1 MATTLTRRHS
11 SANSGRTTPQQ
22 WRMPWGTAAIGLVML
37 LGVLLLLYP
46 STASWFAQYNQSR
59 VIENTSARTDEGPP
73 SRLQNELSRAREY
86 NDALAIGE
94 SVLSPESNVPTSQ
107 SAAVG
112 GFDYHD
118 LLRASPD
125 GVMARIRIPAI
136 GVELPIY
143 HGTSDEVLAKGVGHL
158 EGSSLPVGGTSQ
170 HSVLTA
176 HRGLPSAEL
185 FNDLHR
191 LTVGDTFTVEAFGEV
206 LTYRATQTATILPDE
221 TQSLLPQQGE
231 DLMTLVTCTP
241 LGINT
246 HRYLVTGERVTPT
259 PIGDVQRAGAS
270 PQIPGFPWWALAL
283 AAAIGAYTA
292 VVIRSGKPKPTS
304 NARARSRHPG
314 APRLLGYGA
323 SHMDDAFGPDDGDG
337 DGEVS
342 STAWT
347 QN

>member
-1 MATTLTRRHS
+1 
-11 SANSGRTTPQQ
+11 
-22 WRMPWGTAAIGLVML
+22 
-37 LGVLLLLYP
+37 
-46 STASWFAQYNQSR
+46 
-59 VIENTSARTDEGPP
+59 
-73 SRLQNELSRAREY
+73 
-86 NDALAIGE
+86 
-94 SVLSPESNVPTSQ
+94 
-107 SAAVG
+107 
-112 GFDYHD
+112 
-118 LLRASPD
+118 
-125 GVMARIRIPAI
+125 
-136 GVELPIY
+136 LPIY

-185 FNDLHR
+185 FNNLHK

-206 LTYRATQTATILPDE
+206 LTYRATRTATILPDE

-241 LGINT
+241 LGINS
-246 HRYLVTGERVTPT
+246 HRYLVTGERVSPT
-259 PIGDVQRAGAS
+259 PIGDVQRAGSS

-283 AAAIGAYTA
+283 AAAIGGYAG
-292 VVIRSGKPKPTS
+292 VVIRSGKPKSTS
-304 NARARSRHPG
+304 NARARSRHRG

-342 STAWT
+342 ATART
-347 QN
+347 QNYPPDIFLVRRPDGAVPHPRARVPRTRREDLYFQPIVGGDQPGLVLRTRGECVAA